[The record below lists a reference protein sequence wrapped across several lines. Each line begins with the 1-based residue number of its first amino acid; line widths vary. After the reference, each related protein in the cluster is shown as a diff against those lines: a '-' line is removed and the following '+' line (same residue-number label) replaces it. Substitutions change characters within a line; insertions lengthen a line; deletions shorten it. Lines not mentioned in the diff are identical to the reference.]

1 MIPAE
6 TLGKL
11 SATIQWPQESR
22 VAITT
27 KRLQKLLSCLQPL
40 TTTTTTTQYATNNAI
55 ISDSAPSLLLSPV
68 SQLGVHVAVSQ
79 VYSGHRKVTG
89 KSLKQYSPLHVAYS
103 FHYVQ
108 SRHIHCSMSNLCW
121 SLKTYFK
128 YTSFACPAIMCK
140 RDISHKTR
148 VNIGTLSQQ
157 D

>member
-79 VYSGHRKVTG
+79 VYSGHRKVT
-89 KSLKQYSPLHVAYS
+89 QT
-103 FHYVQ
+103 VQ
-108 SRHIHCSMSNLCW
+108 
-121 SLKTYFK
+121 
-128 YTSFACPAIMCK
+128 SFACCLFLPLCAK
-140 RDISHKTR
+140 SAYSLQYVKSVLVPED
-148 VNIGTLSQQ
+148 LL
-157 D
+157 